1 MYAKKLYMCRS
12 NIYLRSLCLQ
22 GWSLYAES
30 LGRNLA
36 LSGDPFDEFG
46 LLYSELYETSRVM
59 VDTGI
64 HALGFAVYSYYIQSS
79 KLLIFLGSFLLH

>member
-1 MYAKKLYMCRS
+1 M
-12 NIYLRSLCLQ
+12 
-22 GWSLYAES
+22 YAES

-46 LLYSELYETSRVM
+46 LLYSELQETSKVV

-64 HALGFAVYSYYIQSS
+64 HALGFAVYSLCCHQNLFFSALVCCI
-79 KLLIFLGSFLLH
+79 KLLSFLPNNNMEIYVER